1 MMLRGFRFRER
12 PGTIETPAQCD
23 WARNPGAMEAIQ
35 RAMERQDDLAVTLP
49 STVNQNEIDAWLEGA
64 E

>member
-1 MMLRGFRFRER
+1 MLTWDVENGVARR
-12 PGTIETPAQCD
+12 A

-49 STVNQNEIDAWLEGA
+49 FTVNQNEIDACLEGA